1 MGSMKH
7 FVLVHGACHG
17 AWCWH
22 KLVTLLKLAGH
33 KATALD
39 LGASGINPKRIDEIV
54 SISDYLQPLMEFL
67 ASLPQE
73 EKVILAGHSFGGFC
87 VSLAMERFP
96 GNISV
101 AVFVTAF
108 MPSITNQ
115 PGPIVQEDLTLA
127 TMLVRPT
134 GLFIEELSKES
145 LLSEEKFG
153 SVSRVYVVCDKDEVI
168 KEDYQRWMID
178 NSPVKEV
185 KLITGADHMP
195 MFSKPQELFLCFIE
209 IAERYA

>member
-108 MPSITNQ
+108 MPSFTNQ
-115 PGPIVQEDLTLA
+115 PGAIVQEDLTLA

-153 SVSRVYVVCDKDEVI
+153 SVSWVYVVCEKDKVI

-178 NSPVKEV
+178 NSPVNEV
-185 KLITGADHMP
+185 KVITDADHMP
-195 MFSKPQELFLCFIE
+195 MFSKPLELFLCFIE